1 MTRST
6 KAISAPPQPWKA
18 RERPP
23 RRVERDPSVG
33 AAGGFRSFTGVVE
46 GTGPSSSAP
55 ASASAAPASSLRA
68 TIR

>member
-6 KAISAPPQPWKA
+6 KAISRLLSLGK
-18 RERPP
+18 RGNG
-23 RRVERDPSVG
+23 RRVEERDPSVG